1 MLDMPGGM
9 TITRFQPDMSMQEV
23 NKEEPLIKQCLFC
36 ETRGNLT
43 KCHEEGLYLVNARGA
58 ASFYHSRKL
67 YVCCALWAWK
77 NGLSLAPILVQIDK
91 NEHTPKG
98 VPIAL
103 GALDKNGSQRLV
115 SARPSTWQLICSR
128 VDHPFPGS

>member
-1 MLDMPGGM
+1 VKLEAISPSA
-9 TITRFQPDMSMQEV
+9 TKKVCT
-23 NKEEPLIKQCLFC
+23 LF
-36 ETRGNLT
+36 NNQL
-43 KCHEEGLYLVNARGA
+43 HVNARGA